1 MQTLLQNIRF
11 SARMLARNPGLTLTV
26 LLTLAI
32 GIGANT
38 AIFTVDYAT
47 LLAPLPYPQPD
58 QLVMVWSKIQTFHN
72 GVAAGDFLDWKQ
84 QNTVFQDL
92 CAWSGASF
100 NLATKDKPEYVN
112 GVQETYSMPQMIGEP
127 LLMGRYFLP
136 EEGVAGRDHVVILS
150 HKLWLKLGAN
160 PNIVGTTL
168 RLDNAPYT
176 VVGVQRPG
184 IFDRQEAQLTVPL
197 VFKPEQV
204 NHDFHWLLVMGRMKP
219 GVTLKQAQEN
229 MDAVTAHIAEM
240 YPRSDKGW
248 GAYVEGLK
256 NDFLP
261 KERIKMLWL
270 LLGAVGFV
278 LLIACVNVANLLL
291 ARGMA
296 RQKEL
301 AVRSALGA
309 GRTTIFAQLLTESL
323 ILALV
328 GGALGVGMGYAM
340 LQGLIAAMPRDTLPS
355 EADLRLNIPI
365 LLFTLVATTVAGLL
379 AGSAP
384 AWYAS
389 RVDPAET
396 LKEGGR
402 AGTSAGKH
410 FLRRILVIG
419 EFALALALLA
429 GAGLTIHSFW
439 NLAHVDLG
447 IKTDHVL
454 TFFLPVPESRSKDP
468 HVISAYYRDML
479 AHIGAVP
486 GVQHA
491 AAMTGEPPYGPGFG
505 MPFMLEGG
513 QTYADPSQRP
523 NTRFGMVT
531 PDYFNTYGIQLVS
544 GRSFTDQDTAATV
557 KVAMVNQDF
566 VHKYLKGKDPFRQRV
581 MVEELIPGVTKLGG
595 YIGWQIIGT
604 YHNVHTADQRDENPE
619 MLIPFYQ
626 IPWPQAGFAVRTSEN
641 PASMLNSIS
650 VAVHQ
655 VDSSIA
661 LAEPKTLDEIVNES
675 MNDQRFT
682 LILFTSFAAVALFLA
697 GLGIYGVM
705 SFSVAQR
712 AHEIALRMAL
722 GATRNRVVGLVI
734 RDGVLLAA
742 IGLGLGLIGAYFVGR
757 AMQSL
762 LFGVQPLDFAAF
774 ISVAAVLLAAAILA
788 CFLPARRA
796 ASVSPMRVLRTE

>member
-1 MQTLLQNIRF
+1 MQTLLQNFRF
-11 SARMLARNPGLTLTV
+11 SLRMLARNPGLTITV

-72 GVAAGDFLDWKQ
+72 GVSAGDFLDWKQ
-84 QNTVFQDL
+84 QNAVFQDL
-92 CAWSGASF
+92 CAWTGGSF
-100 NLATKDKPEYVN
+100 NLATKDQPEF
-112 GVQETYSMPQMIGEP
+112 VQGTQATYSMPQMIGEP
-127 LLMGRYFLP
+127 LLLGRYFLP
-136 EEGVAGRDHVVILS
+136 EEGVAGRDHVVILT
-150 HKLWLKLGAN
+150 HKLWVKLGAN
-160 PNIVGTTL
+160 PKIVGTTL
-168 RLDNAPYT
+168 RLDGAPYT

-184 IFDRQEAQLTVPL
+184 IYDRQDAQLTVPL
-197 VFKPEQV
+197 VFKPEQI

-219 GVTLKQAQEN
+219 GVTLKQAQQN
-229 MDAVTAHIAEM
+229 MDAVTAHIAEV
-240 YPRSDKGW
+240 YPKSDKGW
-248 GAYVEGLK
+248 GSYVETLK
-256 NDFLP
+256 NNFLP

-291 ARGMA
+291 TRGMA

-309 GRTTIFAQLLTESL
+309 GRRTIFAQLLTESL
-323 ILALV
+323 ILALA
-328 GGALGVGMGYAM
+328 GGALGVGVGYAM
-340 LQGLIAAMPRDTLPS
+340 LQGLVAAMPPGTLPS
-355 EADLRLNIPI
+355 EADLHLNIPI
-365 LLFTLVATTVAGLL
+365 LLFTLLATTIAGLL

-384 AWYAS
+384 AWYTS
-389 RVDPAET
+389 RVDAAET

-410 FLRRILVIG
+410 LLRRILVIG
-419 EFALALALLA
+419 EFALALTLLA

-439 NLAHVDLG
+439 KLAHVDLG

-468 HVISAYYRDML
+468 QVISSYYRDIL
-479 AHIGAVP
+479 NHIAAVP
-486 GVQHA
+486 GVQHTS
-491 AAMTGEPPYGPGFG
+491 AMTGQPPYGPGFG

-513 QTYADPSQRP
+513 QSYADPSQRP
-523 NTRFGMVT
+523 GTRFGMVT
-531 PDYFNTYGIQLVS
+531 PDYFNTYGIQLIS
-544 GRSFTDQDTAATV
+544 GRSFNDQDTAATV

-566 VHKYLKGKDPFRQRV
+566 VNKYLKGKDPLRQRV

-595 YIGWQIIGT
+595 YIAWQIIGT

-626 IPWPQAGFAVRTSEN
+626 IPWPQASFAVRTSEN

-650 VAVHQ
+650 AAVHQ
-655 VDSSIA
+655 VDSSVA
-661 LAEPKTLDEIVNES
+661 LAQPKTLDQIVDES
-675 MNDQRFT
+675 MSDQRFT

-712 AHEIALRMAL
+712 SHEIALRMAL
-722 GATRNRVVGLVI
+722 GATRSRVIGLVI
-734 RDGVLLAA
+734 RDGIFLAM
-742 IGLGLGLIGAYFVGR
+742 IGLGLGLIGTYFVGR

-762 LFGVQPLDFAAF
+762 LFGVQALDVTAF
-774 ISVAAVLLAAAILA
+774 LSVAAVLLAAAIVA

-796 ASVSPMRVLRTE
+796 ASISPMRVLRTE